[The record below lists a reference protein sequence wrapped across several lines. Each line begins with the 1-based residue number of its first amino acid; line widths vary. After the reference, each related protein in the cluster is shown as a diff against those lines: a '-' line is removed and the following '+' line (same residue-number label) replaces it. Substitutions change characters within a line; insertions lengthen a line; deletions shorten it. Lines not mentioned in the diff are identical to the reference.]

1 MIINN
6 ASIVPSPHNINK
18 EYSYDT
24 TQYPVHFTC
33 YYYGTSVGLIKQYSV
48 GKWKLLAGQCPL
60 NCSLVFTDDDD
71 YYGETLANYIKR
83 GEHVNDFG
91 VPDDLVT
98 RQDQRMQTEITME
111 KPKIIKWN
119 EHLTNAFK
127 RGVSTVKYCKENN
140 ISRSQLYRLRGS
152 SAEAL

>member
-1 MIINN
+1 M
-6 ASIVPSPHNINK
+6 
-18 EYSYDT
+18 
-24 TQYPVHFTC
+24 
-33 YYYGTSVGLIKQYSV
+33 
-48 GKWKLLAGQCPL
+48 
-60 NCSLVFTDDDD
+60 VFTDDDD
-71 YYGETLANYIKR
+71 FYGETLTNYIKR

-119 EHLTNAFK
+119 KHLTNAFK

-152 SAEAL
+152 SVEAL